1 MSLRPKLMNSTDLM
15 ASVTAASFLLGL
27 DERCGVIDLTVRKW
41 LEKLLDEA
49 AQEQIA
55 RRMAGLGQ
63 PPAETH
69 GVAIT
74 RDGTEIEV
82 TSGPTF
88 LPLGA

>member
-15 ASVTAASFLLGL
+15 ATATATAFLLGL
-27 DERCGVIDLTVRKW
+27 DERCGVIDPTVRKW
-41 LEKLLDEA
+41 LESLLDEA

-63 PPAETH
+63 PPADDGPN

-74 RDGTEIEV
+74 RDGVETEMDG
-82 TSGPTF
+82 GPTY
-88 LPLGA
+88 LP